1 MSATSCLAGGT
12 MTRSS
17 LKPASLNPA
26 FSSSASLRFA
36 AIAVLL
42 ASPCLGG
49 CAVAVIGGLAA
60 AGGVGY
66 EAAQERGVNGTYTDI
81 NVTAEV
87 NNALNNQ
94 YGNITATTY
103 TGKVLLTGSS
113 PTPQAKAQAVQVASR
128 APGVVRV
135 FDEIQVAPTEDPGA
149 LAQDTWIT
157 AQVRSGLM
165 FDGDIRSGNYTIETD
180 RQSVY
185 LLGSARS
192 QAELD
197 RATQHARYVP
207 GVQRVVSYVDIRYG
221 DPTAPPPVTA
231 QAPPPPVTAPGAPR
245 AYSAAPN
252 TVPSGPSS
260 YNAPIQVQKL

>member
-1 MSATSCLAGGT
+1 MS
-12 MTRSS
+12 M
-17 LKPASLNPA
+17 
-26 FSSSASLRFA
+26 
-36 AIAVLL
+36 LL

-49 CAVAVIGGLAA
+49 CAVAVIGGMAA

-66 EAAQERGVNGTYTDI
+66 EAAQERGVNGTYGDI
-81 NVTAEV
+81 NLTSEI
-87 NNALNNQ
+87 NNTLNNQ
-94 YGNITATTY
+94 YGNITATVY
-103 TGKVLLTGSS
+103 AGKALLTGSS
-113 PTPQAKAQAVQVASR
+113 PTPQAKAQAVQVAGR
-128 APGVVRV
+128 VPGITRV
-135 FDEIQVAPTEDPGA
+135 FDEIQVAPTEEAGG

-197 RATQHARYVP
+197 KATQHARYVP
-207 GVQRVVSYVDIRYG
+207 GVQRVVSYVDVRYG

-231 QAPPPPVTAPGAPR
+231 QAPAPVTAPTAPR
-245 AYSAAPN
+245 AYSAGPN
-252 TVPSGPSS
+252 TAPPGPST

>member
-1 MSATSCLAGGT
+1 

-17 LKPASLNPA
+17 LKLAV
-26 FSSSASLRFA
+26 A
-36 AIAVLL
+36 ATLL
-42 ASPCLGG
+42 VSPCLGG

-66 EAAQERGVNGTYTDI
+66 EAAQERGVNGTYSDMNLTS
-81 NVTAEV
+81 EV

-94 YGNITATTY
+94 YGNITTTVY
-103 TGKVLLTGSS
+103 AGKVLLTGSS
-113 PTPQAKAQAVQVASR
+113 PSPQAKNQALQVASGI
-128 APGVVRV
+128 PGVARV
-135 FDEIQVAPTEDPGA
+135 YDEIQIAPTEDPGG

-165 FDGDIRSGNYTIETD
+165 FDPDIRSGNYTIETD
-180 RQSVY
+180 HQSVY
-185 LLGSARS
+185 LMGSARS

-197 RATQHARYVP
+197 KATQHARYVP

-221 DPTAPPPVTA
+221 EPNGQPPATA
-231 QAPPPPVTAPGAPR
+231 QAMPPPSYGAPPGGPGPAPAGAPG
-245 AYSAAPN
+245 
-252 TVPSGPSS
+252 